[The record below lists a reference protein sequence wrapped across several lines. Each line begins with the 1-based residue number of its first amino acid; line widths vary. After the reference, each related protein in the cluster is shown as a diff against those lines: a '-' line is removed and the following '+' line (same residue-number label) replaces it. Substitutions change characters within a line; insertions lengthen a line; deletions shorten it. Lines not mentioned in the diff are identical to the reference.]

1 MRTYADAMSATDV
14 LGWIGA
20 AGVLVA
26 YGMLTLG
33 RWQSDSLI
41 YQAANTVFAGALVVW
56 AVSARAW
63 QPVVINGV
71 WVLVGVVGVV
81 DVLRRRRPPAPHV
94 GD

>member
-1 MRTYADAMSATDV
+1 MSAMDV

-26 YGMLTLG
+26 YSLLTTG
-33 RWQSDSLI
+33 RWSSGSLS
-41 YQAANTVFAGALVVW
+41 YQLSNVVFAGALVVW

-71 WVLVGVVGVV
+71 WVLVGMVGIV
-81 DVLRRRRPPAPHV
+81 DVARHRRVPPPHV